1 MKICFEGGSC
11 RLQNKKIKFMH
22 NKKSYYIPFVLLLS
36 LFSCQPESYDIIIRN
51 GQVLDGSRS
60 EAFTADIGIRSDK
73 IVKVKARL
81 AGTAEREIDA
91 SGHIVSPG
99 FIDLHAH
106 LEPMVID
113 REAQSHVR
121 QGVTFALGGPDGGG
135 PLRLGNYLDSLEAG
149 GIGMNVGYLIGH
161 NTIRNEV
168 LGMVDREPTP
178 EELEAMKALVQ
189 EAMDD
194 GAFGIST
201 GLKYLPGTWAK
212 LDEIV
217 ALSKVAGQNGGIYT
231 SHLRE
236 EGLQLLGGVQEA
248 IDIADQADIPVV
260 LTHHKVVGFPMW
272 GSSTKTLAMVDSARA
287 AGLDVMIDQYP
298 YTASHTNIGILIPS
312 WAMEGG
318 RYDKFAER
326 CQDPVLRDSIKRGI
340 IFNLIND
347 RGGNDLKRV
356 QFSRFN
362 WKPELEGQT
371 LYDWAVSEGMEPSI
385 ENGAELV
392 IQAQLHR
399 GANGIF
405 HAMSPEDVERIMQHP
420 QTMIASDG
428 RLSQPGKGH
437 PHPRAYGT
445 FPIVLG
451 EYTREKGVLDL
462 PTAVYKMTGLPAQR
476 LGFQDRGLI
485 KEGYTADITIFDPET
500 VNAQSTFEA
509 PHQYPAGIPY
519 VMVNGQLAVDEGV
532 YKPILAGKVI
542 KRMK

>member
-1 MKICFEGGSC
+1 
-11 RLQNKKIKFMH
+11 
-22 NKKSYYIPFVLLLS
+22 
-36 LFSCQPESYDIIIRN
+36 
-51 GQVLDGSRS
+51 
-60 EAFTADIGIRSDK
+60 
-73 IVKVKARL
+73 
-81 AGTAEREIDA
+81 
-91 SGHIVSPG
+91 
-99 FIDLHAH
+99 
-106 LEPMVID
+106 
-113 REAQSHVR
+113 
-121 QGVTFALGGPDGGG
+121 
-135 PLRLGNYLDSLEAG
+135 
-149 GIGMNVGYLIGH
+149 MNVGYLIGH

-399 GANGIF
+399 GG
-405 HAMSPEDVERIMQHP
+405 
-420 QTMIASDG
+420 
-428 RLSQPGKGH
+428 
-437 PHPRAYGT
+437 
-445 FPIVLG
+445 
-451 EYTREKGVLDL
+451 
-462 PTAVYKMTGLPAQR
+462 QR
-476 LGFQDRGLI
+476 HFSRH
-485 KEGYTADITIFDPET
+485 EP
-500 VNAQSTFEA
+500 
-509 PHQYPAGIPY
+509 
-519 VMVNGQLAVDEGV
+519 
-532 YKPILAGKVI
+532 
-542 KRMK
+542 